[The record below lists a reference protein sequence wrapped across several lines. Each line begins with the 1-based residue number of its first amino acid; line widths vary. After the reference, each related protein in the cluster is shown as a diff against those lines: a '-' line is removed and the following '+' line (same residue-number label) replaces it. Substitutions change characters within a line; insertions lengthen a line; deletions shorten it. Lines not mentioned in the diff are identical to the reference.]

1 MGFRMGNLDCP
12 FGADCERSKVIE
24 TEIVGL
30 KEKISAMDKHLTAL
44 TKGVRLLQFIV
55 IGGWLL
61 DFLVKNGQKAQAM
74 TLAFMGR

>member
-1 MGFRMGNLDCP
+1 MSNLDCP
-12 FGADCERSKVIE
+12 FGAECERSRVIE

-30 KEKISAMDKHLTAL
+30 KEKISAMDKHLTVL
-44 TKGVRLLQFIV
+44 TRSVRVLQFIV

-61 DFLVKNGQKAQAM
+61 DFFVKNGPKAQAM